1 MAELGNLSIVVDLSG
16 LTRATAAV
24 NSFSALVA
32 KMANEVEQLRG
43 KKGPSDLSL
52 TINAMAQSVRKANAD
67 LVNMMNTLN
76 RNAGKGLDANAK
88 AADAMAQSVRKAN
101 ADLVIMMNTL
111 NRNAGKGLDAN
122 AKAAEVLATK
132 IGKAEAATH
141 RMNKAMDEKK
151 SSAKPA
157 AGGGGWLDGLM
168 DVKNRAGVAV
178 SAQGGLNPFAA
189 SMVTMP
195 PQLAAVAVAAGVAL
209 GGITA
214 LAEGVFSLGASAL
227 ETGMKFQRLAA
238 TLAVVGGGK
247 AGAAREF
254 EYVAEMAN
262 KFGIGLEAAT
272 NSYSKFALA
281 SQAAGLSQRQ
291 TRSIFEATSKA
302 IVATGVSS
310 DAGARA
316 FLALEQA
323 LSKGTLQ
330 AEEVKKQFAGNLP
343 SGFAMF
349 AEAAYRAGK
358 TADNSIGTF
367 MKAMKTGTLE
377 SKAIILELA
386 SVMEDR
392 FGTAFAGASNN
403 LERNIARM
411 NNSWDLLLKTIAD
424 SGLIDAASEVV
435 GGLAKKIQELAE
447 YVKNF
452 VDSDDGETVKDLFHE
467 MAITIKLAVS
477 EFDVFIRTMT
487 QGENG
492 LVSIAKAMK
501 WVIDEIVGFI
511 EHIKALA
518 GIFGALATT
527 FVLPMLWNDRWRE
540 FCKQG
545 IMNTLGFDTALQKL
559 ARTAQQTKDIFEN
572 WVDPEDVKGI
582 GDRAPIIHKS
592 TGGVQMYQT
601 APVIKE
607 TAPETAVEQV
617 KKLTAAEEKRLTLL
631 REIAAESGKYE
642 KELNVSIEAR
652 LNKAGITNRYE
663 RELLK
668 GKLEGLAAIKE
679 EIKAAKLLVDYQK
692 DRLAALKEIGN
703 VETILAKQS
712 KSEKGK
718 EAYTLS
724 PDLQQG
730 ADAWVLAMQKAGVE
744 TGKTRVETAM
754 LGSALEEAARK
765 GIITWQQFY
774 EVVKGIKKE
783 SKSLAE
789 TIGEGFVGLAKSM
802 SDSFVGMAIEG
813 KSSFSSLVVEM
824 LKGLAKLI
832 FYYGVLVPLMKS
844 MGGNAGGGFWGTMGN
859 AIAAGAGGKATGGSV
874 TAGSSYLVG
883 ERGPEMFV
891 PGRSGAIANNS
902 QLTGGS
908 STPPINISIV
918 VTPTTTTTEKKS
930 GDDERGNASKLA
942 RQLGDAVRGVI
953 MEELRPGGLIRESAR

>member
-16 LTRATAAV
+16 LMRATAAV

-52 TINAMAQSVRKANAD
+52 TIDAMAQSVRKADAD
-67 LVNMMNTLN
+67 LVKMMNTLN

-88 AADAMAQSVRKAN
+88 AADAMAQSVRKAD
-101 ADLVIMMNTL
+101 ADLVKMMNTL
-111 NRNAGKGLDAN
+111 NRNAGKGLDAQSR
-122 AKAAEVLATK
+122 AAEALAIK
-132 IGKAEAATH
+132 IGKAEAAAH

-247 AGAAREF
+247 AGAAKEF
-254 EYVAEMAN
+254 EYVTEMAN

-272 NSYSKFALA
+272 NSYSKFALSA
-281 SQAAGLSQRQ
+281 QVAGMSQKQ
-291 TRSIFEATSKA
+291 TRSIFEATSKS

-343 SGFAMF
+343 GGFAMF

-358 TADNSIGTF
+358 TADSSISTF

-386 SVMEDR
+386 NVMENK
-392 FGTAFAGASNN
+392 FGSAFAGASDNV
-403 LERNIARM
+403 ERNINRM
-411 NNSWDLLLKTIAD
+411 KNAWDIFLLK
-424 SGLIDAASEVV
+424 
-435 GGLAKKIQELAE
+435 
-447 YVKNF
+447 
-452 VDSDDGETVKDLFHE
+452 
-467 MAITIKLAVS
+467 VS
-477 EFDVFIRTMT
+477 EFGVMESVNVIVRSVINIL
-487 QGENG
+487 GG
-492 LVSIAKAMK
+492 LQDKVTELFNTVEGKMLVQSFVDLAESIARAMGEVASFSPEGDALK
-501 WVIDEIVGFI
+501 KIVSTLAVTIEWAASSLDQFI
-511 EHIKALA
+511 A
-518 GIFGALATT
+518 
-527 FVLPMLWNDRWRE
+527 
-540 FCKQG
+540 
-545 IMNTLGFDTALQKL
+545 KL
-559 ARTAQQTKDIFEN
+559 KVMAA
-572 WVDPEDVKGI
+572 W
-582 GDRAPIIHKS
+582 
-592 TGGVQMYQT
+592 
-601 APVIKE
+601 APVIGSPLAVLQSSVRANIAAANKQMAE
-607 TAPETAVEQV
+607 ADARMEGFTTRTKARILSIDQLGAKAPRMGLSAQLSSGAVEMYSEDDVKKDTKAAESAKGVKDIGVSASYSREEV
-617 KKLTAAEEKRLTLL
+617 KKLADTVSDFRTEMEKLTQTAEAKTL
-631 REIAAESGKYE
+631 ADAFGTK
-642 KELNVSIEAR
+642 
-652 LNKAGITNRYE
+652 
-663 RELLK
+663 
-668 GKLEGLAAIKE
+668 AAISDFNFMLWQLQSIQKQQE
-679 EIKAAKLLVDYQK
+679 AIASGTWEPTDYK
-692 DRLAALKEIGN
+692 SKPGSFELGNPELDR
-703 VETILAKQS
+703 
-712 KSEKGK
+712 
-718 EAYTLS
+718 
-724 PDLQQG
+724 
-730 ADAWVLAMQKAGVE
+730 
-744 TGKTRVETAM
+744 M
-754 LGSALEEAARK
+754 LGRTK
-765 GIITWQQFY
+765 GR
-774 EVVKGIKKE
+774 
-783 SKSLAE
+783 
-789 TIGEGFVGLAKSM
+789 GEGFTITEAEVALQNEYIGGSRTLLQYTQDLITVNQKFGTTMGQMWGKAK
-802 SDSFVGMAIEG
+802 DVMADFG
-813 KSSFSSLVVEM
+813 RSFSDTMVDFAFGWDDGTMSASDRFKKMVGDM
-824 LKGLAKLI
+824 CKQLAKLI
-832 FYYGVLVPLMKS
+832 FYYGVLVPLIKAAFGESYGGLSKS
-844 MGGNAGGGFWGTMGN
+844 GAQ
-859 AIAAGAGGKATGGSV
+859 AGASSMTGIMNSVPPQATGGSV

-908 STPPINISIV
+908 STPPININIV
-918 VTPTTTTTEKKS
+918 VTPTSTTTEKKS
-930 GDDERGNASKLA
+930 GGDERGNASKLA